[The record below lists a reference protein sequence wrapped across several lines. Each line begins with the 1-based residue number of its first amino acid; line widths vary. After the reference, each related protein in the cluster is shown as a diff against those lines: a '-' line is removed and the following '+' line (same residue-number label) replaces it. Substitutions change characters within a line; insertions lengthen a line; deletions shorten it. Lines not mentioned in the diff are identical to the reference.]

1 MKISLTKL
9 SSSLLLLSLPLSL
22 WAKPMGLVTAISGKV
37 FMTTEEGKTT
47 TLRLNQTIDEKA
59 EILVPTDSSLTLN
72 DYYDGTFHLTGG
84 SHLKLF
90 DKSVQLKTGKVWVQS
105 MNSRHP
111 MVLTTSNGQVNYLKG
126 EFIAIFDKPTSRSQ
140 VLVVDGE
147 VDVANILD
155 PEMKYS
161 IPAGSFTVVDSEKEN
176 GVPRAPTRIGQQ
188 SLNAALEEF
197 KSHSLEATASGGRS
211 IASVKEE
218 EAPKK
223 KGEIIFIKSHRFPA
237 SVSEKQS
244 KKSGKSESIERLN
257 PVPIKI
263 YGTSWKQ
270 NEGEKA
276 PRTPA
281 SIHVIAP
288 SLPKNGASNVI
299 NHPEFTDSLKN
310 ETNKQPKFSKELENL
325 IRDLKSY

>member
-1 MKISLTKL
+1 MKTSLTKL
-9 SSSLLLLSLPLSL
+9 SSSLLLLSLPFSL
-22 WAKPMGLVTAISGKV
+22 WAKPVGMVTKITGKV
-37 FMTTEEGKTT
+37 FMTSEEGKTV
-47 TLRLNQTIDEKA
+47 TLRLNQTIDEKS
-59 EILVPTDSSLTLN
+59 EILVPTDSSLSLN

-105 MNSRHP
+105 MNSRYP
-111 MVLTTSNGQVNYLKG
+111 LALTTANGQVNYLKG

-161 IPAGSFTVVDSEKEN
+161 IPSGSFTVVDTEVEN
-176 GVPRAPTRIGQQ
+176 GVPRAPTKVGHQ
-188 SLNAALEEF
+188 SLNAALAEF
-197 KSHSLEATASGGRS
+197 KSLPVETTVSEGRS
-211 IASVKEE
+211 IASVIEN

-223 KGEIIFIKSHRFPA
+223 RGEIIFIRSHRLPA
-237 SVSEKQS
+237 SVPTEKGS
-244 KKSGKSESIERLN
+244 KKSGKPVERLN

-263 YGTSWKQ
+263 YGTSWSE
-270 NEGEKA
+270 NEAQVA

-281 SIHVIAP
+281 SVQVIAP
-288 SLPKNGASNVI
+288 TLPKNSASNVQ
-299 NHPEFTDSLKN
+299 NHREFNDSLKN
-310 ETNKQPKFSKELENL
+310 ESMKQPKFSKELENL
-325 IRDLKSY
+325 IRDLKSF